1 MYAAELA
8 LSAKLFRLS
17 PQDDRGLSQ
26 PVVNDLHF
34 PERKTAA
41 IARPQRLKKRLF
53 GREPGRVIL
62 RLAVFWLAIPDLP
75 GGEISL
81 LEPLGPVYSF
91 GNAGNLDRVN
101 SNA

>member
-53 GREPGRVIL
+53 GREPGRVIPG
-62 RLAVFWLAIPDLP
+62 LAVPGLAVLDLS
-75 GGEISL
+75 GRKISL
-81 LEPLGPVYSF
+81 LEPGPGYLF
-91 GNAGNLDRVN
+91 GNAGDFNYIY
-101 SNA
+101 SYA